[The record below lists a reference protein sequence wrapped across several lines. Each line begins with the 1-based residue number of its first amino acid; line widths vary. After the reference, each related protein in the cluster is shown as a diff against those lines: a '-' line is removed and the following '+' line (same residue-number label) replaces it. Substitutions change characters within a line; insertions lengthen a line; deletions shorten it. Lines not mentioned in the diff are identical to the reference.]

1 MIIESLYGIG
11 KIKLLSYIDFLN
23 KIRKK
28 KIKNE
33 KYFLKINKNN

>member
-28 KIKNE
+28 NKEWKILLKN
-33 KYFLKINKNN
+33 K

>member
-28 KIKNE
+28 IKNE